1 MVSNES
7 LLNDILLHS
16 GMVVVSFA
24 VYIDK
29 NFDDKLLD
37 PSSTTYKETE
47 EMVLE
52 VVRVNGFYCIPVQKH
67 ISKFKKKLWVKISL
81 SLSRR
86 RMFMRTKN

>member
-1 MVSNES
+1 MVSKEY

-37 PSSTTYKETE
+37 PSSTTYKETGK
-47 EMVLE
+47 MVLE
-52 VVRVNGFYCIPVQKH
+52 VVRVIGFYCIKITVLKH
-67 ISKFKKKLWVKISL
+67 VSKL
-81 SLSRR
+81 
-86 RMFMRTKN
+86 